1 MADIFGDLMG
11 GGHVAAQ
18 AGQRLA
24 EGAHV
29 DIYFIF
35 QAKVAG
41 RAPAAFAQNAKAV
54 GVIHHDP
61 GAVLL
66 GQAYNFRQLGNIAA
80 HAEYAVRY
88 YEAACGVR
96 YLLQLL
102 FKVSHVPM
110 AVAQHSRLG

>member
-1 MADIFGDLMG
+1 M
-11 GGHVAAQ
+11 
-18 AGQRLA
+18 
-24 EGAHV
+24 
-29 DIYFIF
+29 
-35 QAKVAG
+35 
-41 RAPAAFAQNAKAV
+41 
-54 GVIHHDP
+54 GVIYHYARPVLP
-61 GAVLL
+61 GKADYL
-66 GQAYNFRQLGNIAA
+66 RQVGNIAA